1 MDFKRCSRGLWDTTV
16 PGITFD
22 ETGVS
27 NYAKMFDEL
36 CSMFPRGEKGKED
49 WNQIISKIK
58 NDGKNKRYDCVIG
71 VSGGTDSSYLL
82 HLAKKEY
89 GLRPLAVNLDNGWSS
104 EIAVKN
110 IKKVTKALNIDLETY
125 VIDYEEVKAVLR
137 AFLKATLPWVDGP
150 TDMAIKAA
158 LYDAANREGIKY
170 ILSGIDFRSEGK
182 QPSEWTYGDSRL
194 FKAVLKK
201 FEKVNLKSYPL
212 KTILDVFYLA
222 SIRGIHFYRPFYYL
236 DYQKKNAQE
245 LLIKQYNWEYYGGHH
260 HENIFT
266 KFIIGYWLP
275 QKFNIDKR
283 IITLSAQV
291 LSGEITREKG
301 LELLSKSPYE
311 LDQIER
317 DKEYVVK
324 KLELSPAEFQQIW
337 DNPNKYYWDY
347 PNYLRIIQKYSY
359 FIKPLSK
366 LVLKSTPPIF
376 QERKSRNK

>member
-22 ETGVS
+22 QTGVS

-36 CSMFPRGEKGKED
+36 CSQFPRGEKGKED
-49 WNQIISKIK
+49 WKRIISKIK

-71 VSGGTDSSYLL
+71 VSGGTDSSFLL
-82 HLAKKEY
+82 HLAKKKY

-170 ILSGIDFRSEGK
+170 ILNGSDFRSEGK

-194 FKAVLKK
+194 FKSVLNK
-201 FEKVNLKSYPL
+201 FEKVKLKSYPV
-212 KTILDVFYLA
+212 KTLLEVFYLA
-222 SIRGIHFYRPFYYL
+222 SVKGIHFYRPFYYL
-236 DYQKKNAQE
+236 DYQKRSAQE
-245 LLIKQYNWEYYGGHH
+245 LLIKEYDWEYYGGHH

-275 QKFNIDKR
+275 QKFKIDKR
-283 IITLSAQV
+283 IITLSAQI
-291 LSGEITREKG
+291 LSGEITREEG
-301 LELLSKSPYE
+301 LELLSRPPYDH
-311 LDQIER
+311 DQMER
-317 DKEYVVK
+317 DREYVVK
-324 KLELSPAEFQQIW
+324 KLELSPAEYQQIW
-337 DNPNKYYWDY
+337 DSPNKYYWDY
-347 PNYLRIIQKYSY
+347 PNYLPMIQKFSY
-359 FIKPLSK
+359 FVRPLSK
-366 LVLKSTPPIF
+366 LVLKTTPPIF
-376 QERKSRNK
+376 QERTSRD